1 MATDPEK
8 CPYCTAPIN
17 AASIKCRHC
26 GKFLWGHACRSVLA
40 WLTAPLRRQ
49 PRQPSP
55 RIDAQAGVQQ
65 PDPFTGWAHYLEQT
79 QPRGRRA
86 DREQTQPRGRRAD
99 RVQPPTVPPRYG
111 WPWIRHYLRGADLEG
126 RDLRGADL
134 RGADLREANLSGAN
148 LDGIW
153 AGGFPLRGSISD
165 LQDANLRS
173 ASLRGAMLSCSI
185 LANADLREADLRG
198 AFLSRADLWMADL
211 RGADLRGAN
220 LREANL
226 YGANLMGA
234 DLQGANLRSAN
245 LQRAWLDGANLEDAD
260 LRGATFQEEYLRYA
274 NLKGADLSGAILISG
289 CNTLDADDPITT
301 PLARRLLREEL
312 VLLEDTTTYRPVP
325 HSPEEQAA
333 GQYPVWRVRL
343 DLWVDPPQHIG
354 LDINGEVVLGRGS
367 SDEPNL
373 IDLTPYG
380 AAALGVSRRHLLLRP
395 TDNGLYAV
403 DMGSTNGTRRNEV
416 PLGASPYSLV
426 DRDVLA
432 LGDLYIVLNIV
443 GWWSASAPPSPFSV
457 H

>member
-134 RGADLREANLSGAN
+134 EGRDLRGADLRGADLREANLSGAN

-198 AFLSRADLWMADL
+198 AFLSRADLSMADL
-211 RGADLRGAN
+211 RGADLR
-220 LREANL
+220 
-226 YGANLMGA
+226 
-234 DLQGANLRSAN
+234 
-245 LQRAWLDGANLEDAD
+245 DAD
-260 LRGATFQEEYLRYA
+260 LSH
-274 NLKGADLSGAILISG
+274 ADLLAARLHGAKLDG
-289 CNTLDADDPITT
+289 VTLEGALLPYQTRPPQVDALDEMYT
-301 PLARRLLREEL
+301 PLALDRRQPYVIPLGSARRLLREEIAP
-312 VLLEDTTTYRPVP
+312 LEDAATYRPVP

-343 DLWVDPPQHIG
+343 DVWVDPPQSIG

-367 SDEPNL
+367 PDEPGL
-373 IDLTPYG
+373 VDLTPYG
-380 AAALGVSRRHLLLRP
+380 EAALGVSRRHLLLRP
-395 TDNGLYAV
+395 TDDGLYAV

-416 PLGASPYSLV
+416 RLGASAYSLV
-426 DRDVLA
+426 DKDVLA
-432 LGDLYIVLNIV
+432 LGDLYIALNIV
-443 GWWSASAPPSPFSV
+443 GWWPASAQSSPFPV